1 MNSDS
6 KTVEVLR
13 KVPFFEGLSPSQI
26 KKLLQICHAK
36 ALAKEDLLCGAG
48 EPSNRMFVVLTG
60 TVSISTAEGSTLM
73 TEAAITTIGETGAL
87 TGESRSVTVKAL
99 TDCNVLEINR
109 VSMID
114 LLREDASL
122 ARRIY
127 RNVMM
132 SLRRKLVT
140 SNEKIDELMA

>member
-13 KVPFFEGLSPSQI
+13 KVPFFEGLSPTQV
-26 KKLLQICHAK
+26 KNLLQICHAK
-36 ALAKEDLLCGAG
+36 ALAKGDRLCSAG

-60 TVSISTAEGSTLM
+60 TVAIGTAEGSTLM
-73 TEAAITTIGETGAL
+73 TEAAITTIGENGAL
-87 TGESRSVTVKAL
+87 TGESRSVTVEAM

-109 VSMID
+109 VSLND

-122 ARRIY
+122 ASRVY

-132 SLRRKLVT
+132 SLRKKLVT
-140 SNEKIDELMA
+140 ANEKIDELMA